1 MFAFILNV
9 TTNNKVIV
17 GRPTKKTKWN
27 QKIPQLIL
35 EKAQRQEMAQV
46 YKSNCK
52 IVYLNPTTSPH

>member
-1 MFAFILNV
+1 MFALILNV

-35 EKAQRQEMAQV
+35 EKAQRQEMAQ
-46 YKSNCK
+46 YIKAIARLS
-52 IVYLNPTTSPH
+52 I